1 MGGGE
6 EAAVDVETL
15 RAGEEGGVGF
25 VLEDLVGHGGGF
37 VEGDVGGVGD
47 DDVEGRGGL
56 ELRGGEEIGL
66 EESDAVAEVV
76 AGGVVFGDR

>member
-6 EAAVDVETL
+6 EAAVDVEAL
-15 RAGEEGGVGF
+15 GACEEGGVGF
-25 VLEDLVGHGGGF
+25 VLEDLVGHGGGV